1 MSFCS
6 TCESANP
13 SEWRSTASP
22 PAVTPAWAVAVSAGP
37 CSCCQRIVLKVRPS
51 MDNKSVIPAGRTIAK
66 SIELVELPADTSANK
81 PAFGTQLE
89 LIQNVKVSLS
99 ALIGRCEMT
108 VAELFALKEGA
119 VVPLDRDTRE
129 PVDIYLDERLVG
141 RAELVVVGDNF
152 GLRIVELGSQ
162 SGE

>member
-1 MSFCS
+1 
-6 TCESANP
+6 
-13 SEWRSTASP
+13 
-22 PAVTPAWAVAVSAGP
+22 
-37 CSCCQRIVLKVRPS
+37 

-129 PVDIYLDERLVG
+129 PVD
-141 RAELVVVGDNF
+141 
-152 GLRIVELGSQ
+152 LRQAHEMQLQLLGPIRPEPAKAHDQ
-162 SGE
+162 

>member
-1 MSFCS
+1 
-6 TCESANP
+6 
-13 SEWRSTASP
+13 
-22 PAVTPAWAVAVSAGP
+22 
-37 CSCCQRIVLKVRPS
+37 
-51 MDNKSVIPAGRTIAK
+51 MDKKSVIPAGRTIAK

-99 ALIGRCEMT
+99 ALIGSCEMT

-162 SGE
+162 SRE